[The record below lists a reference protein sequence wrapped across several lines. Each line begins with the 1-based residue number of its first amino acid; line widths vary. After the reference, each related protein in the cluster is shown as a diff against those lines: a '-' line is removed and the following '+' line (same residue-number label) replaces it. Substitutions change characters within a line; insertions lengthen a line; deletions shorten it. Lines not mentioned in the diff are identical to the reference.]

1 MILEGFYG
9 QKVELRED
17 IFYYPPQ
24 ELWVR
29 ALGKEGEL
37 AFGVTHAGVIL
48 VSGFTYLEYLAEVGD
63 TLEKEDDVLFIETYK
78 AMFNIQSPVAG
89 RITWINENIKGEKAS
104 ILETHCYE
112 NPFFSI
118 LPREPI
124 DLQKI
129 FLDIEAYKMALLRG
143 ESDHCGA
150 GARVQRR
157 SKYQKDE
164 KS

>member
-9 QKVELRED
+9 QKVDLRED
-17 IFYYPPQ
+17 LLYYPPQ

-29 ALGKEGEL
+29 PSGKDCEL
-37 AFGVTHAGVIL
+37 AFGITHAGVIL
-48 VSGFTYLEYLAEVGD
+48 VSGFTYLEYIVEAGD
-63 TLEKEDDVLFIETYK
+63 SLEKGDDVLFVETYK
-78 AMFNIQSPVAG
+78 AMFNIQSPLAG

-118 LPREPI
+118 VPKDPI
-124 DLQKI
+124 DLKKS
-129 FLDIEAYKMALLRG
+129 FLDVEAYKQALLRG

-157 SKYQKDE
+157 SKYQKEED
-164 KS
+164 

>member
-17 IFYYPPQ
+17 LLYYPPQ

-29 ALGKEGEL
+29 PFGENGEL

-63 TLEKEDDVLFIETYK
+63 HLEKGDDVLFVETYK
-78 AMFNIQSPVAG
+78 AIINIEAPISG
-89 RITWINENIKGEKAS
+89 RISQINEDLKGEKVS
-104 ILETHCYE
+104 ILENHCYE
-112 NPFFSI
+112 NPLFFMV
-118 LPREPI
+118 PKEPI
-124 DLQKI
+124 DPQKV
-129 FLDIEAYKMALLRG
+129 FLEVEAYQQVLLRG
-143 ESDHCGA
+143 TSDHCGA

-157 SKYQKDE
+157 SKYQKE
-164 KS
+164 ES

>member
-9 QKVELRED
+9 QRVELRED
-17 IFYYPPQ
+17 LLYYPAQ

-29 ALGKEGEL
+29 PFGKNGEL

-48 VSGFTYLEYLAEVGD
+48 VSGFTYLEYIVEVGD
-63 TLEKEDDVLFIETYK
+63 QLEKEDDVLFVETYK
-78 AMFNIQSPVAG
+78 AIFNIQAPISG
-89 RITWINENIKGEKAS
+89 RITQINENLKGEKVS

-112 NPFFSI
+112 NPFFSMV
-118 LPREPI
+118 PKEPI
-124 DLQKI
+124 DHKKL
-129 FLDIEAYKMALLRG
+129 FLDVEAYKQALLRG

-157 SKYQKDE
+157 SKYQKE
-164 KS
+164 ES